1 MALSNQQ
8 NPVRGFLAS
17 VGLDPEILV
26 EFQFK
31 LNPAACVQQVF
42 DITDP
47 ANRVLIGGQGGEAKA
62 G

>member
-1 MALSNQQ
+1 MST
-8 NPVRGFLAS
+8 FS
-17 VGLDPEILV
+17 PEKAKVYLV

-47 ANRVLIGGQGGEAKA
+47 ANRVLIGGQGGEVKA